1 MVIGALALVVSAVW
15 FAGSRV
21 FPKPFTPAG
30 ATLVPSA
37 TVRFGELETTIR
49 LSGATTSERVAQLL
63 APHLRGRRSRNDRNY
78 QLVLEH
84 LAEPGQQVRE
94 GDLVARFESVRMKD
108 YLDYY
113 EDLVDRHR
121 SNTRAL
127 AARLKVVVDRH
138 QQSIRVAKARVEKT
152 ALDLK
157 TAPVRSAIVA
167 ERFRLNNEEAKAR
180 LRELQQRSKYVKV
193 SEGAAL
199 RRSRLDLRESEV
211 EAERVLRN
219 MDRLQVRAP
228 ISGVLIP
235 GITRR
240 AGDPR
245 PFRAGDVLGS
255 GEPYAEIVDLS
266 GIVVDVFVNQVD
278 SAAIRIG
285 ARAVVRVDSYPD
297 IELPAHVHSVGTI
310 ARARKRGSEYLAQV
324 PVRLRLERT
333 DPRLLP
339 NLTASAEIVLERETE
354 AAIVPR
360 QAVFAGPSGT
370 AYVYVSTAEGWRER
384 AVELGVSNHIDVVVR
399 HGVESGDTVALAPP
413 EAPG

>member
-1 MVIGALALVVSAVW
+1 MVAALALVVLAVW
-15 FAGSRV
+15 FAASRV
-21 FPKPFTPAG
+21 FPTSPTPTA
-30 ATLVPSA
+30 ALVPTA

-63 APHLRGRRSRNDRNY
+63 APDLRGRRSRNDRNY

-84 LAEPGQQVRE
+84 LAEPGRQIRQGE
-94 GDLVARFESVRMKD
+94 LVAGFESVRMRD

-113 EDLVDRHR
+113 EDVVARHR

-138 QQSIRVAKARVEKT
+138 RQSIRVAAARVEKT

-167 ERFRLNNEEAKAR
+167 ERFRLNNEEAEAS
-180 LRELQQRSKYVKV
+180 LRELRQRTKYVRV

-199 RRSRLDLRESEV
+199 RRSRLDQRESEV
-211 EAERVLRN
+211 EAERVRRN
-219 MDRLQVRAP
+219 MERLQVRAP
-228 ISGVLIP
+228 ISGILIP
-235 GITRR
+235 GINRR

-245 PFRAGDVLGS
+245 PFRAGDVLGA

-285 ARAVVRVDSYPD
+285 ARATVRVDSYPD
-297 IELPAHVHSVGTI
+297 IELPAHVHSVSTI
-310 ARARKRGSEYLAQV
+310 ARARRRGSAQLTQV

-339 NLTASAEIVLERETE
+339 NLTASAEIVLAREAE

-360 QAVFAGPSGT
+360 QAVFASPSGA
-370 AYVYVSTAEGWRER
+370 AYVWVSTVEGWRER
-384 AVELGVSNHIDVVVR
+384 AVELGLSNHIDVAVR
-399 HGVESGDTVALAPP
+399 RGVDPGETVALDPP